1 MTWIG
6 NKLNNDRKFK
16 RLGSTTKIVEVVPG
30 YLSGSK
36 SVDMAQHLSK
46 LGELYPLKTE
56 CTSMCANIQPL
67 QGSLY
72 PGKSSVIHIANR
84 ALEVLGDLYNSTD
97 LEKDTYG
104 KGPRAKSPDVT
115 QNHLAPFKCILGANT
130 TGSHEKRK
138 G

>member
-67 QGSLY
+67 QQGSLY

-104 KGPRAKSPDVT
+104 KG
-115 QNHLAPFKCILGANT
+115 
-130 TGSHEKRK
+130 
-138 G
+138 